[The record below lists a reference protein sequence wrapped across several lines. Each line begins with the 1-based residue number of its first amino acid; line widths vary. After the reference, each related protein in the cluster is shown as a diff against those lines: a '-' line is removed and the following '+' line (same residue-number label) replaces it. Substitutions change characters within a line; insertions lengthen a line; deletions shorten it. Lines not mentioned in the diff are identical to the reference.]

1 MPTPAAN
8 NAESPSYNDVSTA
21 ILHLRQILSF
31 MWETAIDENGVDLR
45 LSTEGREGLAH
56 IYDFCREKLDFIDKG
71 VDALH
76 AQKERV

>member
-8 NAESPSYNDVSTA
+8 DAESPCYSDVSTT
-21 ILHLRQILSF
+21 ILHLRQILTF
-31 MWETAIDENGVDLR
+31 MWETTIAEDEVELR
-45 LSTEGREGLAH
+45 LSMEGREGLAH

-76 AQKERV
+76 TQKERG